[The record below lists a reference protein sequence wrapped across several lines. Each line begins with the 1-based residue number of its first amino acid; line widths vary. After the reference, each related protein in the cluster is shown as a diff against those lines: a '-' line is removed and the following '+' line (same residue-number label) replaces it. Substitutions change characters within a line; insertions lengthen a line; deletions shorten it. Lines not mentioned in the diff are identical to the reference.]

1 MNHLISKR
9 FLETDTAIL
18 IEGCRRNNLQSQQQL
33 YRLFYPDMIKICFRY
48 AHDAD
53 SAGTIYNNA
62 MLKVFKNIG
71 AYTEEGKLAA
81 WVKTIVINCCIDYSK
96 QKNIFR
102 ESVPYFPEED
112 TGLRP
117 EALDRI
123 SGKEIKQLIGTLPG
137 ATATVFNMYVYE
149 GFTHKQIGEVLGIS
163 DGTSKWHLS
172 EARKQLRQKIEQL
185 SKNELKINAAG

>member
-1 MNHLISKR
+1 MNQKITKR
-9 FLETDTAIL
+9 FLETDTNIL
-18 IEGCRRNNLQSQQQL
+18 IEGCRRNELQSQQRL

-48 AHDAD
+48 ASDAD
-53 SAGTIYNNA
+53 GAGTIYNNA
-62 MLKVFKNIG
+62 MLKVFKHIG
-71 AYTEEGKLAA
+71 NYAEEGKFTG
-81 WVKTIVINCCIDYSK
+81 WVKTIVINCCIDHCK
-96 QKNIFR
+96 QKNAFR
-102 ESVPYFPEED
+102 ESVPWFPEEE

-123 SGKEIKQLIGTLPG
+123 SGKEIQQIIRTLPG

-172 EARKQLRQKIEQL
+172 EARKQLRQRIEQL
-185 SKNELKINAAG
+185 SNNELKINAAG